1 MKEQRRTK
9 GIRPGLCLL
18 AVVLLCFPGPLR
30 AEEQKGILATVA
42 GRNIT
47 EADIADK
54 IEAQLVRINAQIYAV
69 KKQAVDALI
78 TDYLLEQEAKKRG
91 LSREQLLQQEVNA
104 KVGPVSDAEIEQV
117 YNANKARLGDKPL
130 AEFKPQIEQQLQGVK
145 LQQQQQAFVQSLRKA
160 TAVKV
165 LLKPPVVN
173 VALDGAP
180 VRGPANAPVTI
191 VEFSD
196 FQ

>member
-18 AVVLLCFPGPLR
+18 AVLLCFPGPLR
-30 AEEQKGILATVA
+30 AEEQNGILATVA

-47 EADIADK
+47 EADVAAR
-54 IEAQLVRINAQIYAV
+54 IEAQMVRINNQIYTV

-145 LQQQQQAFVQSLRKA
+145 LQQQQQAFVQSLRKVA
-160 TAVKV
+160 AVKV

>member
-18 AVVLLCFPGPLR
+18 AVLLCFPRPLR

-54 IEAQLVRINAQIYAV
+54 IEAQMVRINTQIYAV

-145 LQQQQQAFVQSLRKA
+145 LQQQQQAFVQSLRKVA
-160 TAVKV
+160 AVKV

>member
-18 AVVLLCFPGPLR
+18 AVLLCFPGPLR

-54 IEAQLVRINAQIYAV
+54 IEAQLVRINTQIYAV

-78 TDYLLEQEAKKRG
+78 TDYLLGQEAKKRG

-145 LQQQQQAFVQSLRKA
+145 LQQQQQAFVQSLRKVA
-160 TAVKV
+160 AVKV

>member
-18 AVVLLCFPGPLR
+18 AVLLCFPGPLR

-54 IEAQLVRINAQIYAV
+54 IEAQLVRINTQIYDV

-145 LQQQQQAFVQSLRKA
+145 LQQQQQAFVQSLRKVA
-160 TAVKV
+160 AVKV

>member
-1 MKEQRRTK
+1 MTEQRRTK

-18 AVVLLCFPGPLR
+18 AVLLCFPGPLR

-54 IEAQLVRINAQIYAV
+54 IEAQLVRINTQIYAV

-145 LQQQQQAFVQSLRKA
+145 LQQQQQAFVQSLRKVA
-160 TAVKV
+160 AVKV

>member
-18 AVVLLCFPGPLR
+18 AVLLCFPGPLR

-54 IEAQLVRINAQIYAV
+54 IEAQLVRINTQIYAV

-145 LQQQQQAFVQSLRKA
+145 LQQQQQAFV
-160 TAVKV
+160 
-165 LLKPPVVN
+165 
-173 VALDGAP
+173 
-180 VRGPANAPVTI
+180 
-191 VEFSD
+191 
-196 FQ
+196 

>member
-1 MKEQRRTK
+1 MEKETSA
-9 GIRPGLCLL
+9 I
-18 AVVLLCFPGPLR
+18 
-30 AEEQKGILATVA
+30 
-42 GRNIT
+42 
-47 EADIADK
+47 
-54 IEAQLVRINAQIYAV
+54 
-69 KKQAVDALI
+69 
-78 TDYLLEQEAKKRG
+78 QE
-91 LSREQLLQQEVNA
+91 L
-104 KVGPVSDAEIEQV
+104 SDAEIEQV

-145 LQQQQQAFVQSLRKA
+145 LQQQQQAFVQSLRKVA
-160 TAVKV
+160 AVKV

-180 VRGPANAPVTI
+180 ARGPANAPVTI

>member
-18 AVVLLCFPGPLR
+18 AVLLCFPGPLR

-54 IEAQLVRINAQIYAV
+54 IEAQMVRINTQIYAV

-145 LQQQQQAFVQSLRKA
+145 LQQQQQAFVQSLRKIA
-160 TAVKV
+160 AVKV

>member
-1 MKEQRRTK
+1 MRLSLHPNSPESKR
-9 GIRPGLCLL
+9 
-18 AVVLLCFPGPLR
+18 
-30 AEEQKGILATVA
+30 
-42 GRNIT
+42 RNIT

-54 IEAQLVRINAQIYAV
+54 IEAQMVRINTQIYAV

-145 LQQQQQAFVQSLRKA
+145 LQQQQQAFVQSLRKVA
-160 TAVKV
+160 AVKV

>member
-1 MKEQRRTK
+1 MTEQRRTK

-18 AVVLLCFPGPLR
+18 AVLLCFPGPLR

-54 IEAQLVRINAQIYAV
+54 IEAQLVRINTQIYAV

-91 LSREQLLQQEVNA
+91 LTREQLLQQEVNA

-130 AEFKPQIEQQLQGVK
+130 AEFKAQIEQQLQGVK
-145 LQQQQQAFVQSLRKA
+145 LQQQQQTFVQSLRKVA
-160 TAVKV
+160 AVKV

>member
-9 GIRPGLCLL
+9 GIRLGLCLL
-18 AVVLLCFPGPLR
+18 AVLLCFPGPLR

-54 IEAQLVRINAQIYAV
+54 IEAQMVRINTQIYAV

-145 LQQQQQAFVQSLRKA
+145 LQQQQQAFVQSLRKVA
-160 TAVKV
+160 AVKV

>member
-18 AVVLLCFPGPLR
+18 AVLLCFPGPLR

-54 IEAQLVRINAQIYAV
+54 IEAQLVRINTQIYAV

-145 LQQQQQAFVQSLRKA
+145 LQQQQQAFVQSLRKVA
-160 TAVKV
+160 AVKV

>member
-9 GIRPGLCLL
+9 GIRLGLCLL
-18 AVVLLCFPGPLR
+18 AVLLCFPGPLR

-54 IEAQLVRINAQIYAV
+54 IEAQLVRINTQIYAV

-130 AEFKPQIEQQLQGVK
+130 AEFKPQIEQQLQGGK
-145 LQQQQQAFVQSLRKA
+145 LQQQQQAFVQSLRKVA
-160 TAVKV
+160 AVKV

>member
-18 AVVLLCFPGPLR
+18 AVVLCFPGPLR

-54 IEAQLVRINAQIYAV
+54 IEAQMVRINTQIYAV

-145 LQQQQQAFVQSLRKA
+145 LQQQQQAFVQSLRKVA
-160 TAVKV
+160 AVKV

>member
-18 AVVLLCFPGPLR
+18 AVLLCFPGPLR

-54 IEAQLVRINAQIYAV
+54 IEAQMVRINTQIYAV

-130 AEFKPQIEQQLQGVK
+130 AEFKPQIEQQLQGGK
-145 LQQQQQAFVQSLRKA
+145 LQQQQQAFVQSLRKVA
-160 TAVKV
+160 AVKV

>member
-9 GIRPGLCLL
+9 GIRLGLCLL
-18 AVVLLCFPGPLR
+18 AVLLCFPGPLR

-54 IEAQLVRINAQIYAV
+54 IEAQLVRINTQIYAV

-145 LQQQQQAFVQSLRKA
+145 LQQQQQAFVQSLRKVA
-160 TAVKV
+160 AVKV

>member
-18 AVVLLCFPGPLR
+18 AVLLCFPGPLR

-54 IEAQLVRINAQIYAV
+54 IEAQLVRINTQIYAV

-91 LSREQLLQQEVNA
+91 LTREQLLQQEVNA

-130 AEFKPQIEQQLQGVK
+130 AEFKAQIEQQLQGVK
-145 LQQQQQAFVQSLRKA
+145 LQQQQQTFVQSLRKVA
-160 TAVKV
+160 AVKV

>member
-18 AVVLLCFPGPLR
+18 AVLLCFPGPLR

-54 IEAQLVRINAQIYAV
+54 VEAQMVRINTQIYAV

-78 TDYLLEQEAKKRG
+78 TDYLIEQEAKKQG

-145 LQQQQQAFVQSLRKA
+145 LQQQQQAFVQSLRKVA
-160 TAVKV
+160 AVKV

-180 VRGPANAPVTI
+180 VRGPANAPVMI

>member
-1 MKEQRRTK
+1 MTEQRRTK
-9 GIRPGLCLL
+9 GIRLGLCLL
-18 AVVLLCFPGPLR
+18 AVLLCFPGPLR
-30 AEEQKGILATVA
+30 AEEQNGILATVA

-54 IEAQLVRINAQIYAV
+54 IEAQLVRINTQIYGV

-91 LSREQLLQQEVNA
+91 LTREQLLQQEVNA

-130 AEFKPQIEQQLQGVK
+130 AEFKAQIEQQLQGVK
-145 LQQQQQAFVQSLRKA
+145 LQQQQQTFVQSLRKVA
-160 TAVKV
+160 AVKV

>member
-18 AVVLLCFPGPLR
+18 AVLLCFPGPLR

-54 IEAQLVRINAQIYAV
+54 IEAQLVRINTQIYAV

-78 TDYLLEQEAKKRG
+78 TGYLLEQEAKKRG

-145 LQQQQQAFVQSLRKA
+145 LQQQQQAFVQGLRKVA
-160 TAVKV
+160 AVKV

>member
-1 MKEQRRTK
+1 MTEQGRTK
-9 GIRPGLCLL
+9 GIRLGLCLL
-18 AVVLLCFPGPLR
+18 AVLLCFPGPLR
-30 AEEQKGILATVA
+30 AEEQNGILATVA

-54 IEAQLVRINAQIYAV
+54 IEAQLVRINTQIYGV

-130 AEFKPQIEQQLQGVK
+130 AEFKAQIEQQLQGVK
-145 LQQQQQAFVQSLRKA
+145 LQQQQQTFVQSLRKVA
-160 TAVKV
+160 SVKV

-191 VEFSD
+191 VELSD

>member
-18 AVVLLCFPGPLR
+18 AVLLCFPGPLR

-54 IEAQLVRINAQIYAV
+54 IEAQMVRINTQIYAV

-145 LQQQQQAFVQSLRKA
+145 LQQQQQAFVQSLRKVA
-160 TAVKV
+160 AVKV

>member
-18 AVVLLCFPGPLR
+18 AVVLCFPGPLR

-54 IEAQLVRINAQIYAV
+54 IEAQLVRINTQIYDV

-130 AEFKPQIEQQLQGVK
+130 AEFKPQIEQQLQGSK
-145 LQQQQQAFVQSLRKA
+145 LQQQQQAFVQSLRKVA
-160 TAVKV
+160 AVKV

>member
-18 AVVLLCFPGPLR
+18 AVLLCFSGPLR
-30 AEEQKGILATVA
+30 AEEQNGILATVA

-54 IEAQLVRINAQIYAV
+54 IETQMVRINTQIYGV

-91 LSREQLLQQEVNA
+91 LFREQLLQQEVNA

>member
-1 MKEQRRTK
+1 MTEQRRTK

-18 AVVLLCFPGPLR
+18 AVLLCFPGPLR
-30 AEEQKGILATVA
+30 AEEQNGILATVA

-54 IEAQLVRINAQIYAV
+54 IEAQLVRINTQIYAV

-104 KVGPVSDAEIEQV
+104 QRFRSDLYFRIAVLVVTLPPLRERMHDLV
-117 YNANKARLGDKPL
+117 FLVDCNKL
-130 AEFKPQIEQQLQGVK
+130 FYQM
-145 LQQQQQAFVQSLRKA
+145 
-160 TAVKV
+160 V
-165 LLKPPVVN
+165 LDL
-173 VALDGAP
+173 
-180 VRGPANAPVTI
+180 
-191 VEFSD
+191 
-196 FQ
+196 

>member
-18 AVVLLCFPGPLR
+18 AVLLCFPGPLR

-54 IEAQLVRINAQIYAV
+54 VEAQMVRINTQIYAV

-145 LQQQQQAFVQSLRKA
+145 LQQQQQAFVQSLRKVA
-160 TAVKV
+160 AVKV

>member
-18 AVVLLCFPGPLR
+18 AVLLCFPGPLR

-54 IEAQLVRINAQIYAV
+54 IEAQLVRINTQIYAV

-145 LQQQQQAFVQSLRKA
+145 LQQQQQAFVQSLRKIA
-160 TAVKV
+160 AVKV

>member
-1 MKEQRRTK
+1 
-9 GIRPGLCLL
+9 LL
-18 AVVLLCFPGPLR
+18 AVLLCFPGPLR

-54 IEAQLVRINAQIYAV
+54 IEAQMVRINTQIYAV

-145 LQQQQQAFVQSLRKA
+145 LQQQQQAFVQSLRKVA
-160 TAVKV
+160 AVKV